1 MLYGNTLYNSNSIFW
16 YGANRVINGKSNNS
30 VFKLYDQGGYS
41 VINEP
46 ENVKTFMKCSRYLD
60 RPSQADNNHV
70 DIWVNGINYFRD
82 NGSYLYN
89 TDTKNIRYFNGTIGH
104 NSCTIDNK
112 DQMIK
117 GSRFIWYN
125 WIKTAKIKNFEF
137 DNRYEIDLSFQG
149 FKTLGKKIVHN
160 RKVIKYKNK
169 LHWII
174 IDSFENVISHNKQI
188 YWHTDY
194 KLLDSIDLSISD
206 LNKNILPTEIR
217 QGMYSSN
224 YGIKIDSPYFY
235 SESKNGFITTIKIK

>member
-1 MLYGNTLYNSNSIFW
+1 MLTYGLTELIISEIMALTYIIQTLKIF
-16 YGANRVINGKSNNS
+16 VISMEQLDII
-30 VFKLYDQGGYS
+30 F
-41 VINEP
+41 VI
-46 ENVKTFMKCSRYLD
+46 
-60 RPSQADNNHV
+60 
-70 DIWVNGINYFRD
+70 
-82 NGSYLYN
+82 
-89 TDTKNIRYFNGTIGH
+89 
-104 NSCTIDNK
+104 IDNK

-235 SESKNGFITTIKIK
+235 SESKNGFITTIKLSN